1 MSMTQS
7 QKARAELS
15 SLENDYNK
23 LVADLNKLRDEKKL
37 SPEECSQKILKAKKD
52 LDIKARDCK
61 DRMIDI
67 DESKLTNIQKA
78 NRHFQELMGDSLHHP
93 DVVGKTLTREEFRN
107 ILNENKKKTDELYN
121 L

>member
-15 SLENDYNK
+15 SLKNDYNK
-23 LVADLNKLRDEKKL
+23 LVADLNKLRDEKKI
-37 SPEECSQKILKAKKD
+37 SPEESKQKILKAKKD
-52 LDIKARDCK
+52 LDIKARDCR

-67 DESKLTNIQKA
+67 DESKLTNKQKA
-78 NRHFQELMGDSLHHP
+78 VRHFRELMEDSLHHP
-93 DVVGKTLTREEFRN
+93 DVVGKKLTKEEYRN
-107 ILNENKKKTDELYN
+107 IMNENKKITDELYN